1 MDFTAQQLSQLN
13 LKTLDS
19 YKDYIVNEYQSS
31 LAKKQQSGQDVDR
44 GRMLETVFSQ
54 RELIQCKRLIENK
67 QLFKNADT
75 QSAMLPT

>member
-31 LAKKQQSGQDVDR
+31 LVKKQSTGQQIDK
-44 GRMLETVFSQ
+44 SQ
-54 RELIQCKRLIENK
+54 MMEAAYSQKELLMCKKLIENK
-67 QLFKNADT
+67 
-75 QSAMLPT
+75 